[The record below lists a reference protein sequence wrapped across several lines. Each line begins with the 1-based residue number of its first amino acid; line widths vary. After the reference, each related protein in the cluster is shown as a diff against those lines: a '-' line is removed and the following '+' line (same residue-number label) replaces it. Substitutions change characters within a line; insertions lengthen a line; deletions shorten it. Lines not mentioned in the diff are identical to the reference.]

1 MKDFIEIKIG
11 LESKANKEKLEQSLN
26 NNMNMGNFNI

>member
-11 LESKANKEKLEQSLN
+11 LESKANEEKLEQSL
-26 NNMNMGNFNI
+26 GGTFFQ

>member
-11 LESKANKEKLEQSLN
+11 LESKAQKETLEKS
-26 NNMNMGNFNI
+26 MGNGAI